1 MIQGLYEIRKNES
14 EKLFTMWLDAFHD
27 YPKLAEAFPQMDKKL
42 AAMEATIRFY
52 GMYDLKYGHAY
63 STDEN
68 IDDGIVIVDSEDMQY
83 TASRYIEAGCYSE
96 GYKAAMNRLTEKEKS
111 RRIAVFN
118 ELEELDANNALGAIE
133 ISLSGPDKD
142 GDYGSCNRIP
152 VLDSD
157 TNTIRWLKKHSYYS
171 EIDPS
176 EYIVKSASLFNN
188 SNDSTLDISKRL
200 KGKTLKEIRKLY
212 PCVAEEAGAYYE
224 LSLDLKRKGSSTTYY
239 YSMSYSKKTLPEDF
253 RDLILK

>member
-1 MIQGLYEIRKNES
+1 M
-14 EKLFTMWLDAFHD
+14 
-27 YPKLAEAFPQMDKKL
+27 
-42 AAMEATIRFY
+42 
-52 GMYDLKYGHAY
+52 
-63 STDEN
+63 
-68 IDDGIVIVDSEDMQY
+68 
-83 TASRYIEAGCYSE
+83 
-96 GYKAAMNRLTEKEKS
+96 
-111 RRIAVFN
+111 
-118 ELEELDANNALGAIE
+118 
-133 ISLSGPDKD
+133 
-142 GDYGSCNRIP
+142 
-152 VLDSD
+152 LDSD

-200 KGKTLKEIRKLY
+200 KGKTLKEIRELY

-253 RDLILK
+253 RKVVLK